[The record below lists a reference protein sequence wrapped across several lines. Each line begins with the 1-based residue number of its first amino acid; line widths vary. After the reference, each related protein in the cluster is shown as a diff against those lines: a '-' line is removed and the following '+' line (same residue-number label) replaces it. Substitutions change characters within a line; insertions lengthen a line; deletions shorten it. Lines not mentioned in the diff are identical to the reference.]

1 MFRFFALSMALVL
14 ANIAEAADYVI
25 KDETLVCDT
34 EKTYRAQIKHLV
46 DGNQSLI
53 EGCDIT
59 MGEASVKLIDANATT
74 PSQVEFTLTGRQVW
88 VGNNG
93 IVSK

>member
-1 MFRFFALSMALVL
+1 MFRFLTFSAVLVFANVAV
-14 ANIAEAADYVI
+14 AADYAL
-25 KDETLVCDT
+25 KDGTLVCET

-46 DGNQSLI
+46 DGNRSVI
-53 EGCDIT
+53 RGCDVT
-59 MGEASVKLIDANATT
+59 VGEAPVKLIDANATT